1 MVEKN
6 LSIKVVDFF
15 SGCGGT
21 SSGLRSVGFDIIGA
35 IDIDDDAIKTFSQNF
50 PSSNVFINDIR
61 DLREKEIESIIDSEN
76 VMLFSGCAPCQ
87 PFTSQLTY
95 KPEDDPRRYLLL
107 EFLRFIQYY
116 LPEFILVENVPGIQK
131 SKDVEDLSPFSMFVK
146 NILSLGY
153 SVDFRVIRAM
163 DFGVPQCRRRLVL
176 LASLVGDISIPKP
189 THGTEL
195 CPYTTVRD
203 FIFNLPPIAAG
214 ETHIDDPDHQAAKLS
229 PLNLQRIR
237 STPEGGGMYDWPE
250 ELWLKSRRSYCGH
263 TDVYGRLAW
272 DRLASGL
279 TTKCTS
285 LSNGR
290 FGHPEQDRALSLRE
304 AALLQTFPAD
314 FSFRG
319 TLASRSKQVGNA
331 VPPAVAAALG
341 RSILSSFESSSLFS
355 S

>member
-1 MVEKN
+1 M
-6 LSIKVVDFF
+6 SIKVIDFF

-21 SSGLRSVGFDIIGA
+21 SSGLRSVGFDIVGA
-35 IDIDDDAIKTFSQNF
+35 IDVDSDATRTFSKNFPLSHVIRDDIRSLREEQIEYMIDDQD
-50 PSSNVFINDIR
+50 
-61 DLREKEIESIIDSEN
+61 

-87 PFTSQLTY
+87 PFTSQLTS
-95 KPEDDPRRYLLL
+95 KPDNDPRRNLLL

-116 LPEFILVENVPGIQK
+116 HPDFILVENVPGIQR
-131 SKDVEDLSPFSMFVK
+131 DNGPENLSPFSTFVRE
-146 NILSLGY
+146 IRSLGY
-153 SVDFRVIRAM
+153 FVDFKVIRAM

-176 LASLVGDISIPKP
+176 LASLVSDVYIPQP
-189 THGTEL
+189 THGTGL
-195 CPYTTVRD
+195 LPYSTVKD
-203 FIFNLPPIAAG
+203 FIFGLPPIAAG
-214 ETHIDDPDHQAAKLS
+214 ETHIEDPDHQAARLS

-250 ELWLKSRRSYCGH
+250 ELWLKSRLSYGGH

-290 FGHPEQDRALSLRE
+290 FGHPDQDRALSLRE

-314 FSFRG
+314 FSFCG

-341 RSILSSFESSSLFS
+341 HSIILSLQSSSIALERQS